1 MRFMVET
8 ISSIRAFKPVE
19 TIMLIAGIIAGLM
32 ILSLFFSMLTQSPR
46 EEEEEPVIVE
56 SKQV

>member
-1 MRFMVET
+1 MDET

-19 TIMLIAGIIAGLM
+19 TLMLIAGIIAGLM

-46 EEEEEPVIVE
+46 EEEEEPAVVE
-56 SKQV
+56 SKQA